1 MANISKKQRAE
12 EQAIALRAQNTSIRE
27 IAQQTGLS
35 EMEVV
40 DIIEEADY
48 KIITLSGIEKEAAL
62 RKQGATRSQRL
73 QRLCSLRDK
82 LIGEIEE
89 RGLKDIPT
97 EKLLSLYL
105 KTEEAVERNYSIPVA
120 YASSQMNWQGEKIV
134 LTD

>member
-1 MANISKKQRAE
+1 MGNISKKQRAE
-12 EQAIALRAQNTSIRE
+12 EQAIALRAQNNSIRD

-35 EMEVV
+35 EIEVV
-40 DIIEEADY
+40 DILEEADY
-48 KIITLSGIEKEAAL
+48 KLITLSGIEKEAAL

-82 LIGEIEE
+82 LMEEIEQ
-89 RGLKDIPT
+89 RGLSDVPT

-105 KTEEAVERNYSIPVA
+105 KTEEAVERNYARPAV
-120 YASSQMNWQGEKIV
+120 YASSQQNWNGEQMV